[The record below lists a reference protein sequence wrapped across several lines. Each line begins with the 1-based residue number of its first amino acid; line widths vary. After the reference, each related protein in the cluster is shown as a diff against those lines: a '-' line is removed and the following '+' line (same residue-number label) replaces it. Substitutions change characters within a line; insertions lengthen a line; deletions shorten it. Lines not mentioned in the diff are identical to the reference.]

1 MSWDFAI
8 TAQTLIHMVSH
19 NALRCVKVALE
30 CKVPELNGMHA
41 NPNCINPYG
50 YFPLHEAAERFS
62 VDMIK
67 LLFRHGA
74 SANVRTIGANII
86 EDLLPLHVAVENTCL
101 HKYIEDNLYPIQ
113 NHQNYIYK
121 LIHLLCLP
129 EMKIFLDTTRLLAT
143 KTDNLVDELWK
154 YMEDGKLIQSAV
166 LLLAAQ
172 EQIRGECSSK
182 INGNVKQ
189 DGFSILMHRIF
200 RSSIALRWEKS
211 QNGNSRKQL
220 EEKRALVDCTAL
232 LIDII
237 SQAGEFLSAYIQ
249 AHSEVPHVNVLDRV
263 SSILEGFGFRTTR
276 GSIDVNNLHPY
287 DCKISG
293 NELRRTGLVDTT
305 KAITE
310 TANLHDAKGKVHIIY
325 GWSIS
330 FFYFFL
336 HSSFFY
342 IRCWSHKGVA
352 FGIVFCC
359 GKTRCGQISN
369 LHD

>member
-1 MSWDFAI
+1 LIAKSRPNDITIPDPTPKWVRDEFYDITSELGPILEKDSVRSFLRLFVKKLGMSWDFAI
-8 TAQTLIHMVSH
+8 TAQTLTHMVSH

-237 SQAGEFLSAYIQ
+237 SQAGEVLSAYIQ

-276 GSIDVNNLHPY
+276 GSIDVNNLY
-287 DCKISG
+287 
-293 NELRRTGLVDTT
+293 
-305 KAITE
+305 
-310 TANLHDAKGKVHIIY
+310 
-325 GWSIS
+325 
-330 FFYFFL
+330 
-336 HSSFFY
+336 
-342 IRCWSHKGVA
+342 
-352 FGIVFCC
+352 
-359 GKTRCGQISN
+359 
-369 LHD
+369 